1 MNRFI
6 ATALTGALLTAG
18 LTACDRTAPLQCTDD
33 AFVLTIAAP
42 PKPPAPKA
50 PKVQQPKAPKA
61 KAPKV
66 TVKEPKRNNG
76 TVVVD
81 ADTMY
86 DDDDD
91 DCD

>member
-1 MNRFI
+1 MNRLL
-6 ATALTGALLTAG
+6 ATALTGTILTLG
-18 LTACDRTAPLQCTDD
+18 ITACDRTAPLQCTDD
-33 AFVLTIAAP
+33 AFTLTVAAP
-42 PKPPAPKA
+42 PKPKA
-50 PKVQQPKAPKA
+50 PAAKQPKA

-81 ADTMY
+81 ADAY
-86 DDDDD
+86 DDDD